1 MSNTNPNDTKLEQQ
15 KSESQV
21 ASLENQAEGN
31 YNEDTEAAAQNIADN
46 LAEAKGKRA
55 GAVP

>member
-1 MSNTNPNDTKLEQQ
+1 MSNSNPNDTKLEQQ

-31 YNEDTEAAAQNIADN
+31 YNEDTQAAAQNIADN
-46 LAEAKGKRA
+46 LEAAKGNK
-55 GAVP
+55 

>member
-1 MSNTNPNDTKLEQQ
+1 MSNSNPNDTKLEQQ

-31 YNEDTEAAAQNIADN
+31 YNSDTKAAAQNIADN
-46 LAEAKGKRA
+46 LEDAKGNK
-55 GAVP
+55 

>member
-15 KSESQV
+15 KSDSQV

-46 LAEAKGKRA
+46 LAEAKGNK
-55 GAVP
+55 